1 MPMRDEAL
9 RIKLAEYGRRLM
21 TEGLVTGPGGN
32 ISARSGNLIYLS
44 ASGLAFDEM
53 EPGDYVGM
61 DLETREI
68 MEGER
73 RPSSEYLVHLACYRK
88 RPDIGALIHTHPR
101 YTIALSSSGH
111 DIKAMFPDFHIYT
124 HSKIPHIDYI
134 TVNTPE
140 LAAAVEAVVNDA
152 DVIVLRNHG
161 AVSIGSHL
169 KEAYYR
175 MASLEEGAQVQW
187 LGLQVGKPRF
197 LTKKE
202 LDELDALATEKYRR
216 KILKRSE

>member
-1 MPMRDEAL
+1 MRDEAL
-9 RIKLAEYGRRLM
+9 RIKLVEYGRRLM
-21 TEGLVTGPGGN
+21 AEGLVTGPGGN
-32 ISARSGNLIYLS
+32 ISARSGNLVYVS

-53 EPGDYVGM
+53 EPADYVGM

-73 RPSSEYLVHLACYRK
+73 RPSSEVLVHLACYRK
-88 RPDIGALIHTHPR
+88 RSDIGALIHTHPR
-101 YTIALSSSGH
+101 YTVALSSSGH

-140 LAAAVEAVVNDA
+140 LATAVEAVVDDA
-152 DVIVLRNHG
+152 NVIVLRNHG
-161 AVSIGSHL
+161 AVAVGSHL

-202 LDELDALATEKYRR
+202 LADLDALATEKYRR
-216 KILKRSE
+216 KLLKQSQ